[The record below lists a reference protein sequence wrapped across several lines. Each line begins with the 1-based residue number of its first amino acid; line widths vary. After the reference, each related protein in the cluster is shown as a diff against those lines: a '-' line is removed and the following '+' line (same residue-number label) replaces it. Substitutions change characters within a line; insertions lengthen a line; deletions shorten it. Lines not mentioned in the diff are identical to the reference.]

1 MNILYLGPER
11 QNLIEFLRAY
21 GDVQGRNDKLTELE
35 FISGQYDWIISY
47 GYRFII
53 PKKVITF
60 YRNKIINLH
69 ISYLPWNR
77 GADPNFWSFFYET
90 PKGVTIHF
98 IDEGIDTGDIIFQQI
113 VDMKPNET
121 LSSSYFKLSETIEKL
136 FIDKWSKIINKDF
149 QLIENLYRKTG
160 SYHHSKEIALY
171 KPLLTNG
178 WNTSVKE
185 IRSLKMNTI
194 KVNDKLIGNSIEPF
208 IIAEMSGNHNQS
220 LERALEIVDA
230 AAKSGVHALKIQTY
244 TADTLTL
251 DSDSEDFLVSDS
263 ESLWRNKKLYDL
275 YKEAYTPWEWHK
287 PIFKRAKELGMIA
300 FSTPFDESSVDFLE
314 TLDVPLYKIASFENN
329 DIPLIRK
336 VARTGKPI
344 IVSTG
349 MASLA
354 DLELLVNTVKAEGNS
369 NLILLKC
376 TSTYPAT
383 PENTN
388 IKTIPHLKSM
398 FPNIHVGLSDHTMG
412 IGVAVASV
420 ALGATVI
427 EKHFTLSR
435 ADGGID
441 SAFSMEPDEMRSLV
455 EETKRAWQSLGNVT
469 YGATEREKASIKF
482 RRSIYISSDMKTG
495 DILTQENVR
504 IVRPG
509 FGLEPKYYDLILG
522 KTIKHDVKRG
532 TPLSWELLL

>member
-1 MNILYLGPER
+1 MKILYLGPKR
-11 QNLIEFLRAY
+11 QNLIEILKHY
-21 GDVQGRNDKLTELE
+21 GDVQYRDDKLTELE
-35 FISGQYDWIISY
+35 FITGQYDWIISY

-53 PKKVITF
+53 PKKVIEF
-60 YRNKIINLH
+60 YYNKIINLH

-98 IDEGIDTGDIIFQQI
+98 IDEGIDTGEIIYQQI
-113 VDMKPNET
+113 VDMESNDT
-121 LSSSYFKLSETIEKL
+121 LSSSYIKLSHAIETL
-136 FIDKWSKIINKDF
+136 FIDKWDAIINKDF
-149 QLIENLYRKTG
+149 RLIENNYRKMG
-160 SYHHSKEIALY
+160 SYHCSKEIELY
-171 KPLLTNG
+171 KEMLTDG
-178 WNTSVKE
+178 WNTNVEK
-185 IRSLKMNTI
+185 IRSFKMNTI
-194 KVNDKLIGNSIEPF
+194 KVNNRLIGESVEPF
-208 IIAEMSGNHNQS
+208 IIAEMSGNHNRS
-220 LERALEIVDA
+220 LERALEIVDS

-263 ESLWRNKKLYDL
+263 ESLWKNKKLYDL

-287 PIFKRAKELGMIA
+287 PIFERAKELGMIA
-300 FSTPFDESSVDFLE
+300 FSTPFDESAVDFLE
-314 TLDVPLYKIASFENN
+314 ELGVPLYKIASFENN

-336 VARTGKPI
+336 VARTGKPM

-354 DLELLVNTVKAEGNS
+354 DLELLVNTVKAEGNN

-388 IKTIPHLKSM
+388 IKTIPHLRSM
-398 FPNIHVGLSDHTMG
+398 FPKVQVGLSDHTMG
-412 IGVAVASV
+412 TGVAVASV
-420 ALGATVI
+420 ALGATII
-427 EKHFTLSR
+427 EKHFTLNR
-435 ADGGID
+435 ADGGVD

-469 YGATEREKASIKF
+469 YGATEKEKASIKF
-482 RRSIYISSDMKTG
+482 RRSIYISSDMKSG
-495 DILTQENVR
+495 DTLTNKSVR

-509 FGLEPKYYDLILG
+509 YGLEPKYYDLILG
-522 KTIKHDVKRG
+522 KTIKKDVKKG